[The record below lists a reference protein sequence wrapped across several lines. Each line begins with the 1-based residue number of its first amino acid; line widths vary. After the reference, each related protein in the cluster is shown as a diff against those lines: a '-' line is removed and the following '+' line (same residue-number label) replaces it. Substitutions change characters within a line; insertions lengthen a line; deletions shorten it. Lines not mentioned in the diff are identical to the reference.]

1 MSFLYFSQ
9 TGLYIYLA
17 VTIIIFLVFILLLYL
32 FRRKIRC
39 GIEIVKESSRA
50 VTCSYSSVC
59 FPLLPFIIRAVIGL
73 TLIFSVI
80 MALLIR
86 SNFYSVHGSLS
97 SSDCTCS
104 NAGYS
109 VGSSCLP
116 EQFNKDCHTS
126 TGGICEVATCKLDEQ
141 IGSSATTIYIVS
153 IFRSYDLVHGI
164 D

>member
-1 MSFLYFSQ
+1 
-9 TGLYIYLA
+9 
-17 VTIIIFLVFILLLYL
+17 
-32 FRRKIRC
+32 
-39 GIEIVKESSRA
+39 
-50 VTCSYSSVC
+50 
-59 FPLLPFIIRAVIGL
+59 
-73 TLIFSVI
+73 

-126 TGGICEVATCKLDEQ
+126 TGGICEVAICKLDEQ

-153 IFRSYDLVHGI
+153 IFRSYGLVHGT